1 MRLFTFLDAVSHID
15 DDILAESISMRDEL
29 AENRRKRLK
38 FRKAL
43 IAVASVV
50 LVCTVT
56 LASVLIW
63 GPFSSNADPFSELPL
78 FEGLTA
84 RQMNGVFPQTESAYT
99 NQYTKVY
106 TPDEKYLFLPEMPQ
120 GEYVPI
126 LSHRNTGLPLN
137 EEELLRYRDEIVPK
151 LTKAFGA
158 TFRLTER
165 WSHDRSWDNSPTI
178 SYRNSLESAIWADVT
193 QRLTQTNVYISQST
207 LKNGYGEEC
216 IVPLVINGQTIQIDQ
231 TKSDEEIIASLEGIK
246 KELFDLFSVEFSD
259 VKILRHYNKIKY
271 INGVPSENDPNVVD
285 NISIYFYNK
294 SDIYSSVYDND
305 RHQYIEHIRL
315 NFNNSYSYQDLTP
328 SKDILQDVSVRFVKY
343 RLPLNETVTAVGKA
357 ELLTVKEA
365 EELLKKG
372 YVFGG
377 HSCPLCMRN
386 QTAVDFES
394 YDAVGFEY
402 LMDQNPRNKES
413 SLIVP
418 FYTFYKLIDELD
430 DGYKT
435 YAKTYVPAVHV
446 DGLDEYFENQA
457 KYHR

>member
-38 FRKAL
+38 FRKTL

-165 WSHDRSWDNSPTI
+165 WSHDSTWDSPTI
-178 SYRNSLESAIWADVT
+178 SYHNSLENAIWADVT

-294 SDIYSSVYDND
+294 SDIYSSGYDND
-305 RHQYIEHIRL
+305 SHQYTEYIRL
-315 NFNNSYSYQDLTP
+315 NFHNTYSYHDLTP
-328 SKDILQDVSVRFVKY
+328 SKDILQDVTVRFVKY

-418 FYTFYKLIDELD
+418 FYTFYKLIDEQD

-446 DGLDEYFENQA
+446 DGLDEYFEIQA

>member
-15 DDILAESISMRDEL
+15 DDILEQSILMREEL

-38 FRKAL
+38 FRKTL

-84 RQMNGVFPQTESAYT
+84 RQMNSVFPQTESAYT

-106 TPDEKYLFLPEMPQ
+106 TPDEKYLFLPELPQ

-126 LSHRNTGLPLN
+126 FSHRNTGLPLN

-151 LTKAFGA
+151 LTKAFGV

-165 WSHDRSWDNSPTI
+165 WSHDSTWDSQTI
-178 SYRNSLESAIWADVT
+178 SYRSSLENAIWASVT
-193 QRLTQTNVYISQST
+193 QRLTQTNVTISQNT
-207 LKNGYGEEC
+207 QKNGYGEEY
-216 IVPLVINGQTIQIDQ
+216 IAPLVINGQTIQIDQ

-259 VKILRHYNKIKY
+259 VQIKRHYTKIKY

-285 NISIYFYNK
+285 NICIYFYNK
-294 SDIYSSVYDND
+294 SDIYSSGYDND
-305 RHQYIEHIRL
+305 SHQYTEYIRL
-315 NFNNSYSYQDLTP
+315 NFHNTYSYHDLTP
-328 SKDILQDVSVRFVKY
+328 SKDILQDVTVRFVKY

-413 SLIVP
+413 SLI
-418 FYTFYKLIDELD
+418 
-430 DGYKT
+430 
-435 YAKTYVPAVHV
+435 
-446 DGLDEYFENQA
+446 
-457 KYHR
+457 